1 MAQIYDSSHSG
12 QEIDAAVD
20 AVQTTIPSQLTQIG
34 LNLGN
39 LANLQTTDKSS
50 LVAAINEVKNNA
62 NTTAQ
67 NTSYTDK
74 YGIGATNVQDAID
87 NAAIVQG
94 NYEEIDLTQYADERA
109 YINADNQ
116 WSVNYSTY
124 KAKFVPVSAGNS
136 YRIYAQDASNTAYA
150 FLKSKTYSNGTTPD
164 YATGCTKVV
173 VDIADISTDVAPSDA
188 TYMYVLSYSSSNKL
202 PKKVEVQ
209 EVKSASEILSDID
222 TTPTQGSKNL
232 ITSGGVYDAVADAG
246 TLIEKGREDGKLYIN
261 PVEKYN
267 GKGINIDG
275 TMFDASTTGA
285 AVVKYA
291 VEPNAKYILSGY
303 SPADSNLTR
312 ASIVCEDANGVV
324 LDHFKPCVSAGFTN
338 FILTTKDDAAF
349 VYIFENA
356 NQLSSVIRYEITFD
370 TIKIDSI
377 PQIYDTNK
385 VVIEARDNLRV
396 LCFGSSWFMNTW
408 WYLNKLINA
417 AGKSC
422 EIHSYYMGHA
432 RMEEWIQ
439 LYNDDLTPFTSD
451 SSRSASKNISV
462 DGANYVVTSY
472 ASGGTYD
479 GQAYRDDFYNDLIS
493 GNWDIIAFQQG
504 AQECIVASE
513 WDAKTELVSIVRS
526 HCTYKTR
533 IAFNATWTFG
543 VKYSG
548 SYFPTISR
556 SEDGKYYFQ
565 QMNNQNTKLFMA
577 DTGILDVAP
586 NGAMLSLMRKDA
598 SLNTTQYDMANDG
611 LHPNNGLPM
620 LGLCGCFFE
629 TFIAP
634 MIGVSFDE
642 LNWLPTTSTQK
653 CSVSGTYYNACTAE
667 QLASIKQYVKK
678 ALANRFEYYR

>member
-1 MAQIYDSSHSG
+1 MAKY
-12 QEIDAAVD
+12 
-20 AVQTTIPSQLTQIG
+20 PSQYTGQNFDTSVNRALNQFPQQLAQIG
-34 LNLGN
+34 LKIGD

-50 LVAAINEVKNNA
+50 AVAAINEVKNNA

-67 NTSYTDK
+67 NTSYTDN

-87 NAAIVQG
+87 NAAIVKG
-94 NYEEIDLTQYADERA
+94 SYVEIDLSQYTAVRA
-109 YINADNQ
+109 YIGVEDEI
-116 WSVNYSTY
+116 WVVTDRHYPY
-124 KAKFVPVSAGNS
+124 YGKFIPVTAGNR
-136 YRIYAQDASNTAYA
+136 YRITANANGNSAYA
-150 FLKSKTYSNGTTPD
+150 FLKNNTYSQGAPVD
-164 YATGCTKVV
+164 FATGADRTTISVGDVV
-173 VDIADISTDVAPSDA
+173 EDIAPADA
-188 TYMYVLSYSSSNKL
+188 TYMWFVTYTTADRSPQSIES
-202 PKKVEVQ
+202 Q
-209 EVKSASEILSDID
+209 DTKSAAEILSDVD
-222 TTPTQGSKNL
+222 NTPTQGSAKL
-232 ITSGGVYDAVADAG
+232 ITSGGVYDAMNGGV
-246 TLIEKGREDGKLYIN
+246 KPVGR
-261 PVEKYN
+261 YN

-291 VEPNAKYILSGY
+291 VEPNAKYVLSGY
-303 SPADSNLTR
+303 SPSDSNLSR

-370 TIKIDSI
+370 TIKIESI

-385 VVIEARDNLRV
+385 VVIEARDNLRI

-451 SSRSASKNISV
+451 SSRSASKNVSV
-462 DGANYVVTSY
+462 NGADYTVTSY
-472 ASGGTYD
+472 SSSGTYNA
-479 GQAYRDDFYNDLIS
+479 QAYRDDFYNDLIS

-504 AQECIVASE
+504 AQESIVASE
-513 WDAKTELVSIVRS
+513 WDAKTELVSIIRS

-642 LNWLPTTSTQK
+642 LSWLPTSSTQK
-653 CSVSGTYYNACTAE
+653 CSVSGTYYNACSAA
-667 QLASIKQYVKK
+667 QLATIKQYVKK
-678 ALANRFEYYR
+678 ALSNRFEYYY